1 MEQTKLSLSA
11 QELAMV
17 TDPGIILTKNGV
29 LQKMQSALYALYA
42 WQQDFV
48 AKNNGLPAALF
59 ETNGKVAKGESYK
72 GLPYV
77 LLDYPRNFRQGHF
90 FSIRSLFWWGRQVS
104 TTLHLSGN
112 QVQRWAPL
120 LCRRISCLQEH
131 HFYLSYSGDEWEHD
145 LSEDTYSPLAEMT
158 IDELQRITA
167 HSRFLKIAS
176 FIAIGQLIDAPEF
189 WRNRFRTL
197 LEILFKPEEGG
208 AV

>member
-90 FSIRSLFWWGRQVS
+90 FL
-104 TTLHLSGN
+104 
-112 QVQRWAPL
+112 
-120 LCRRISCLQEH
+120 
-131 HFYLSYSGDEWEHD
+131 
-145 LSEDTYSPLAEMT
+145 
-158 IDELQRITA
+158 
-167 HSRFLKIAS
+167 
-176 FIAIGQLIDAPEF
+176 
-189 WRNRFRTL
+189 
-197 LEILFKPEEGG
+197 
-208 AV
+208 